1 MSALRTEKV
10 LSVRHWSDQL
20 FSFTTT
26 RDPGFRFE
34 SGHFVMLGMNDNAR
48 PLMRAYSIASPAH
61 ADELEFLSIK
71 VPDGKLTSRLQAIEP
86 GQHLLV
92 SSKPVGTLVIR
103 DVRPG
108 RVLYLL
114 ATGTG
119 LAPFLS
125 IVQDPETYE
134 KFEKIVVVHGVR
146 TTGELAFAGMLEGGL
161 QADPYIGDEVAKKLL
176 YYPTVTREA
185 FRNTGRIPDLMRS
198 GKIFADLGLPALDPA
213 LDRAMICGSL
223 AMLRDTAALLTE
235 RGLEISPGCGEPG
248 DFVIERAFAER

>member
-1 MSALRTEKV
+1 MSALRTERV

-26 RDPGFRFE
+26 RDRGFRFE
-34 SGHFVMLGMNDNAR
+34 SGHFVMLGMNDNGR
-48 PLMRAYSIASPAH
+48 PLMRAYSIASPSH

-71 VPDGKLTSRLQAIEP
+71 VDGGALTGRLQKIEA
-86 GQHLLV
+86 GDEVLV
-92 SSKPVGTLVIR
+92 SSKPVGTLVVR

-114 ATGTG
+114 GTGTG

-134 KFEKIVVVHGVR
+134 KFENIVLVHGAR
-146 TTGELAFAGMLEGGL
+146 RAEDLAFSSMLEDEL
-161 QADPYIGDEVAKKLL
+161 KCDPYLGEQVAAKFH

-185 FRNTGRIPDLMRS
+185 FRNTGRITDLIRS
-198 GKIFADLGLPALDPA
+198 GKLADDLGLPPLDPA
-213 LDRAMICGSL
+213 YDRAMICGSPS
-223 AMLRDTAALLTE
+223 MLRDTTDLLTE
-235 RGLEISPGCGEPG
+235 RGFELSPRSGELG
-248 DFVIERAFAER
+248 DFVIERAFAEQ